1 MGQKVR
7 LGKVVLTLGGAWRAE
22 ESYTKLTYVTHR
34 GDGWISSEDN
44 IGVEPGSDELVWYK
58 ATDVQSFIEALER
71 VTQAGTELNRQ
82 IGEAE
87 QLRVQAE
94 NARVEAERQRAA
106 DEQTRSENESTR
118 GNQEDARQQNENARG
133 LAEEERARAE
143 RLRNQAEE
151 QRQSAVEGAVRTS
164 NNATR
169 LCQEATQDANTAA
182 GNANQKAGE
191 ADAAAQTARDAA
203 ASVDQKVIEAYT
215 LPEFSIDEET
225 MELQADVV
233 PITDQFSLENG
244 NLTVEF

>member
-1 MGQKVR
+1 MTKVI
-7 LGKVVLTLGGAWRAE
+7 LGKVALTLGGAWRAE

-34 GDGWISSEDN
+34 GDGWISAEDN
-44 IGVEPGSDELVWYK
+44 IGMEPGSDELVWSK

-71 VTQAGTELNRQ
+71 VTQTGAELNRQ

-106 DEQTRSENESTR
+106 AEQTRSENESTR

-133 LAEEERARAE
+133 LAEEERERAE

-151 QRQSAVEGAVRTS
+151 QRQSAMEGAVRTS

-169 LCQEATQDANTAA
+169 LCQEATQNSI
-182 GNANQKAGE
+182 NATQMAGE
-191 ADAAAQTARDAA
+191 KADLAERKADEAHRAAL
-203 ASVDQKVIEAYT
+203 SVDQKVRDAFE
-215 LPEFSIDEET
+215 LPVFSIDEET
-225 MELQADVV
+225 MELQAEDV
-233 PITDQFSLENG
+233 PLTDQFELEDG
-244 NLTVEF
+244 NLTVDF

>member
-1 MGQKVR
+1 MTKVI
-7 LGKVVLTLGGAWRAE
+7 LGKVALTLGGAWRAE

-71 VTQAGTELNRQ
+71 VTQTGAEQNRQ

-169 LCQEATQDANTAA
+169 LCQEATQDATTAA

-191 ADAAAQTARDAA
+191 AEAAAQTARDAA